1 MSRRL
6 FIFLSFIFA
15 LLQGTVLPVVFIEG
29 FIVVFF
35 LITRTSSLGA
45 PLLASGL
52 IFDLLQNQT
61 LGVTSLIFLSAL
73 ALTLLLK
80 ERVMLQHSFILSVFV
95 VILNAIREI
104 LLFGY
109 IEPLPLIL
117 IFGFAALVFNFIW
130 RPDVAGK
137 IRI

>member
-6 FIFLSFIFA
+6 FILLSFIFA

-29 FIVVFF
+29 LIVVFF
-35 LITRTSSLGA
+35 LITRTSSLGL

-52 IFDLLQNQT
+52 VFDLLQNQT

-73 ALTLLLK
+73 ALTLFFK
-80 ERVMLQHSFILSVFV
+80 ERVALNHSFVLSVFV
-95 VILNAIREI
+95 TALNAVRGK
-104 LLFGY
+104 LLFGHVE
-109 IEPLPLIL
+109 IFPLIL
-117 IFGFAALVFNFIW
+117 IFVFSYLVFNFIW
-130 RPDVAGK
+130 RPDIAGK

>member
-1 MSRRL
+1 MTKL

-80 ERVMLQHSFILSVFV
+80 ERVILRHSFILSVFV

-117 IFGFAALVFNFIW
+117 IFGFAALVFNLIW
-130 RPDVAGK
+130 RPDIAGK